1 MSDDELAFDGV
12 PIGAYATWDAEHAP
26 SAAVPPSPD
35 APADD
40 RLLTEAMRAHRVV
53 LDVHRLVAEHL
64 LAAARSAARDPRDRV
79 PRPRPEI
86 PSPRAATASGRRP
99 PAPPAAPVAA
109 PPVGSDTVRPPIRPQ
124 LPVGDMRMVGTELA
138 YEGAPGGYEAG
149 SVLLSDCPVPAD
161 AWFRSEDRTSLVNLA
176 WQEIALQAAGR
187 LAAHSGIAAEAPGED
202 LVCRNLEGRARL
214 LRRVAPCGRTLR
226 VRTELLGHTP
236 LHRAVMLRFAFAV
249 DLDGE
254 TCYDGEAVH
263 GFFTPDTLARQQG
276 LDGGRRVPT
285 WLERQSSP
293 PRAVETAPPATGE
306 RRLDLI
312 DDVRVVLEGG
322 DHGAGYALARKR
334 IDPAAWYFDDHF
346 PGDPVMPGS
355 LGVEMLLQAVQ
366 ACGTAAGLTASMQ
379 NPCFTP
385 APGPEL
391 SWKYRGQVLR
401 SHDQVQAEVHL
412 RGVERGPDRTLIRAD
427 GSLYGDGLRI
437 YQADGM
443 CLELREGRRP

>member
-1 MSDDELAFDGV
+1 MRDDELDFDGV
-12 PIGAYATWDAEHAP
+12 PIGAYPTWDAEQAP
-26 SAAVPPSPD
+26 SAAEPPPPD

-40 RLLTEAMRAHRVV
+40 RFLAEAMRVHRAVM
-53 LDVHRLVAEHL
+53 DVHRLVAEHL

-86 PSPRAATASGRRP
+86 PSPRASTASAPRP
-99 PAPPAAPVAA
+99 PTPPAAPADT
-109 PPVGSDTVRPPIRPQ
+109 PPAGPDTARPVIRPR
-124 LPVGDMRMVGTELA
+124 LPAGGMRMVGTELA
-138 YEGAPGGYEAG
+138 YEGAPGGYEVG
-149 SVLLSDCPVPAD
+149 SALLSDFPVPAD
-161 AWFRSEDRTSLVNLA
+161 AWFRSEDRSSLVNLA
-176 WQEIALQAAGR
+176 WQEIVLQAAGR
-187 LAAHSGIAAEAPGED
+187 LAFRSGIAAEAPGED

-263 GFFTPDTLARQQG
+263 GFFTPDALARQQG
-276 LDGGRRVPT
+276 LDAGRHVPT

-293 PRAVETAPPATGE
+293 PRAAETAPPSTGD

-312 DDVRVVLEGG
+312 DDLRVVLDGG

-334 IDPAAWYFDDHF
+334 IDPGAWYFDEHF

-366 ACGTAAGLTASMQ
+366 ACGTAAGLTASMP
-379 NPCFTP
+379 NPCFAP

-412 RGVERGPDRTLIRAD
+412 RGVEREPDRIRIHAD
-427 GSLYGDGLRI
+427 GSLYSDGLRI
-437 YQADGM
+437 YQVDGM
-443 CLELREGRRP
+443 CLELGEGRRP